1 VQCIGEREDEFLV
14 VAVVLVENVVIE
26 PARREHA
33 DESLL
38 GTAGGRER
46 RLEDIDL
53 AADRIRGAALDRA
66 GHDRFGRRRKPRFL
80 AGDAEHGAD
89 AIHVGIEFWERVAFT
104 GRFPAGSAF
113 AGPQRARGDAFELP
127 RVVLEIPAVPEL
139 AVADAAQSE
148 LHLLADHLGHLPGH
162 GVSRADRRQPAGMGR
177 SDRGVAA
184 LHVVFLGLPDP
195 NAWLGTATEWPPFS
209 SSA

>member
-1 VQCIGEREDEFLV
+1 M
-14 VAVVLVENVVIE
+14 IE
-26 PARREHA
+26 PARCEHA
-33 DESLL
+33 DESFL
-38 GTAGGRER
+38 GAAGGRER

-53 AADRIRGAALDRA
+53 AADRFRGAALDRT
-66 GHDRFGRRRKPRFL
+66 GHDRFGRRRKPRLL

-89 AIHVGIEFWERVAFT
+89 TVHVGVEFWERIAFA
-104 GRFPAGSAF
+104 GCLSPGSAF
-113 AGPQRARGDAFELP
+113 AGPQRARRDAFELP

-139 AVADAAQSE
+139 AVADATQSE

-162 GVSRADRRQPAGMGR
+162 GVGRTDRRQPAGMGR
-177 SDRGVAA
+177 SDRGLAA

-195 NAWLGTATEWPPFS
+195 IAWLGTATECPPFS